1 MKNVSSSKT
10 TAHHAN
16 GVDSYIATPS
26 SSKKQKVATGEES
39 GEKKKK
45 QRSQLSS

>member
-1 MKNVSSSKT
+1 MKNMSSSKT

-26 SSKKQKVATGEES
+26 SSKKQKGATGEES
-39 GEKKKK
+39 GAKKKK
-45 QRSQLSS
+45 AKKSAE